1 MIFLT
6 TNSFY
11 KYFLS
16 GLLMIPIIELLRN
29 FIKGNFKIVMLATT
43 TATFI
48 YFIFLLIL
56 KEEITIS
63 VLKKIKEKFYEK
75 IR

>member
-1 MIFLT
+1 
-6 TNSFY
+6 
-11 KYFLS
+11 
-16 GLLMIPIIELLRN
+16 MIPVIELLRGI
-29 FIKGNFKIVMLATT
+29 IKNNFKIVMLGTT
-43 TATFI
+43 IATFI

-75 IR
+75 IG

>member
-1 MIFLT
+1 
-6 TNSFY
+6 
-11 KYFLS
+11 
-16 GLLMIPIIELLRN
+16 MIPVIELLRN
-29 FIKGNFKIVMLATT
+29 VIKDNFKTVISGTT
-43 TATFI
+43 MATFV

-56 KEEITIS
+56 KEEITVS

>member
-11 KYFLS
+11 KYFVA
-16 GLLMIPIIELLRN
+16 GLLMIPVIELLRGI
-29 FIKGNFKIVMLATT
+29 IKNNFKIVMLGTT
-43 TATFI
+43 IATFI

-75 IR
+75 IG